1 MKQSVQSVR
10 AFIVSAMLVVAGAV
24 QADYYWD
31 INGNSAG
38 AGGVSPN
45 GIWDG
50 SNPAATNWNT
60 SSSGS
65 GGTINN
71 LTTSG
76 DTVHFSAGTDATG
89 SFTVKVVNTQQTSG
103 LLADYGS
110 VNLSGGVVSNVWISV
125 GTAAGKVALLSV
137 SDGCQLLITAGGGR
151 CLFVGTAA
159 GANSNG
165 VYVGSTT
172 GTNSILSTSPN
183 NNVQIGCGVN
193 TGNWVKVDQGGLLTA
208 QQQVLIG
215 SANNSVG
222 NFLIITNGGQCSGST
237 VQIGAYTGGN
247 SNWVYVGSTTGTNS
261 TLSATTS
268 DVNIGGGASTG
279 NRVTVDR
286 GGLLTA
292 GQYFKIGDA
301 ANSVGNSLIIK
312 KGGQIIAGSQGV
324 NIGNNATANNNGVTV
339 ADGGI
344 MTNMP
349 WINLGSKGNGNY
361 LVVTNGGQVSTKD
374 MLYLGA
380 SAGANSNWVYVGSTT
395 GTNSLLSLSQY
406 DLEIGCAAN
415 TGNRVMVDQGGVMNV
430 NRYLLVGYGANAVG
444 NYMIITN
451 GGLVV
456 SLDSYVGGWNGGAS
470 SNFVVI
476 ASSTASNS
484 VWNLVNKP
492 LYIGNN
498 AGENGNYMNVFGGG
512 MATNIS
518 TLTVGGNATASGNY
532 FNLSGGGL
540 LEINT
545 GITMGTGPG
554 SNNTLTNQG
563 GILQFTTLTPSITT
577 NAGGNVIVMNGGTL
591 GYRNV
596 SNVNITN
603 NWILSDNLRKMLWQG
618 NNSLRLDNASGNN
631 ALATPYIFAA
641 GQPQGTYN
649 YVGLSLVNGSPAF
662 RGKGATFGA
671 TTGDNSGSLLV
682 ANVTGTATFDGVVT
696 NYSANVILASI
707 NNLVASNGIVW
718 MSGSASTTTVGTA
731 SFDVRTTN
739 SLNSGTVTFNQ
750 SAGATQIV
758 NGVVTGSGGLLK
770 SGPGVLIL
778 AGNNS
783 YAGATTVG
791 NGTLLVNGSVNGSV
805 TVAGGAT
812 LGGTGTVYGSF
823 TNSGVYSYAITNSTG
838 GGASLLNVSG
848 NVVLQPGSTLSLT
861 GTNNLASSSAVYTLI
876 KATGT
881 VSGTFD
887 NDKVVLPKGW
897 RVSYAGNSVRVVPGY
912 LGTLIRVL

>member
-1 MKQSVQSVR
+1 MKQRVQSMR
-10 AFIVSAMLVVAGAV
+10 AYIVSAMLVLAGAV
-24 QADYYWD
+24 QAATYYWD
-31 INGNSAG
+31 INGNGVG

-65 GGTINN
+65 GGTITN
-71 LTTSG
+71 LTTSS
-76 DTVHFSAGTDATG
+76 DIVHFSATPDATG
-89 SFTVKVVNTQQTSG
+89 PFTVTVVNTQKTSG
-103 LLADYGS
+103 LYFDYGS
-110 VNLSGGVVSNVWISV
+110 VILSGGVVSNSWTEV
-125 GTAAGKVALLSV
+125 GRAAGTVALLSV
-137 SDGCQLLITAGGGR
+137 SDGCQLLMNGDS
-151 CLFVGTAA
+151 LYVGKVA

-172 GTNSILSTSPN
+172 GTNSILRAAPN
-183 NNVQIGCGVN
+183 HVYIGCGVN

-215 SANNSVG
+215 GANYSVG
-222 NFLIITNGGQCSGST
+222 NSLIITNGGQCSGST
-237 VQIGAYTGGN
+237 VQIGSYTGGN

-261 TLSATTS
+261 TLSAVST
-268 DVNIGGGASTG
+268 DVSIGGGASTG
-279 NRVTVDR
+279 NRVTVDQ

-292 GQYFKIGDA
+292 GQYFKIGDV
-301 ANSVGNSLIIK
+301 ANSVGNSLIITS
-312 KGGQIIAGSQGV
+312 GGQIIAGSGTV
-324 NIGNNATANNNGVTV
+324 NIGNNATANGNGVTV
-339 ADGGI
+339 VDGGI

-349 WINLGSKGNGNY
+349 GINVGTSGNGNY
-361 LVVTNGGQVSTKD
+361 LVVTNGGQVSTRN
-374 MLYLGA
+374 MLKLGQN
-380 SAGANSNWVYVGSTT
+380 AGANSNWVYVGSTT
-395 GTNSLLSLSQY
+395 GTNSLLSLSEY

-430 NRYLLVGYGANAVG
+430 NRYLLVGFGANAVG
-444 NYMIITN
+444 NYMVITN

-456 SLDSYVGGWNGGAS
+456 SSNDSYVGAWNSGAS

-492 LYIGNN
+492 LYIGHN
-498 AGENGNYMNVFGGG
+498 ASANGNYMNIFGGG

-518 TLTVGGNATASGNY
+518 TLTVGGNNAASGNY
-532 FNLSGGGL
+532 VNLSGGGL
-540 LEINT
+540 LEINS
-545 GITMGTGPG
+545 GITMGTAGG
-554 SNNTLTNQG
+554 AANNTLSNQG

-596 SNVNITN
+596 SNVNIAN
-603 NWILSDNLRKMLWQG
+603 NWTLSDNLRKMLWQG

-631 ALATPYIFAA
+631 ALATSYIFAT

-682 ANVTGTATFDGVVT
+682 ANVTGTATFEGVVT
-696 NYSANVILASI
+696 NFSANVILASI

-718 MSGSASTTTVGTA
+718 MNGSASTTTVGTV
-731 SFDVRTTN
+731 SFDLKTTN

-750 SAGATQIV
+750 SGGATQIV
-758 NGVVTGSGGLLK
+758 NGVVNGAGSLLK
-770 SGPGVLIL
+770 SGAGVLIL

-783 YAGATTVG
+783 YAGATTVD

-805 TVAGGAT
+805 TVTSGAK
-812 LGGTGTVYGSF
+812 LGGTGTVYGTVS
-823 TNSGVYSYAITNSTG
+823 NSGVYSYAITNSTG

-848 NVVLQPGSTLSLT
+848 DVVLQPGSTLSLT
-861 GTNNLASSSAVYTLI
+861 GTNNLASSSSVYTLI
-876 KATGT
+876 TATGA
-881 VSGTFD
+881 VSGKFD
-887 NDKVVLPKGW
+887 NDRVVLPKGW
-897 RVSYAGNSVRVVPGY
+897 MVSYAGNSVRVMPGY
-912 LGTLIRVL
+912 PGTFIRFY